1 MIVPNLEPDELEQL
15 RELQQVHE
23 LANSEGWRTRIMPLL
38 ESQVEAAKESMV
50 GNISSDP
57 MTYMRL
63 QLRWQQREAML
74 RELVNYLAQCE
85 ETRKRILDEIEER
98 RKIEM
103 GIPDGVPV
111 EENYA

>member
-38 ESQVEAAKESMV
+38 QEQVECAKEAMI
-50 GNISSDP
+50 GNISADP

-63 QLRWQQREAML
+63 QMKWQQRELMFRDL
-74 RELVNYLAQCE
+74 MRYIDDCE
-85 ETRKRILDEIEER
+85 QKRKRILEDIEER
-98 RKIEM
+98 RKIEQ